1 MVYTKKTTLNLYVNF
16 LLDFIPSNSNSVLEV
31 CDCNNFMVVKGQ
43 TSHSE
48 LINLNHVN
56 LKFEEKYPNIKSK
69 NTIDLIEYDVKMDT
83 KKKYEFIFHNT
94 PNLSQPYDDNNSM
107 FTLSDFPWGYSWSQG
122 KLLYFYF
129 KHITYKIPNTY
140 PFNWIK
146 YSVSVDENNN
156 IDFEIEDNYINNQ
169 NNILKSS
176 ILDNFDFNLQN
187 FENETKK
194 MDLEHLILNPSE
206 IENLSKIKVEDFIII

>member
-1 MVYTKKTTLNLYVNF
+1 M
-16 LLDFIPSNSNSVLEV
+16 
-31 CDCNNFMVVKGQ
+31 
-43 TSHSE
+43 
-48 LINLNHVN
+48 
-56 LKFEEKYPNIKSK
+56 
-69 NTIDLIEYDVKMDT
+69 
-83 KKKYEFIFHNT
+83 
-94 PNLSQPYDDNNSM
+94 
-107 FTLSDFPWGYSWSQG
+107 
-122 KLLYFYF
+122 
-129 KHITYKIPNTY
+129 
-140 PFNWIK
+140 
-146 YSVSVDENNN
+146 DENNN

>member
-83 KKKYEFIFHNT
+83 KKKYEYNYRS
-94 PNLSQPYDDNNSM
+94 SQ
-107 FTLSDFPWGYSWSQG
+107 
-122 KLLYFYF
+122 
-129 KHITYKIPNTY
+129 
-140 PFNWIK
+140 NW
-146 YSVSVDENNN
+146 
-156 IDFEIEDNYINNQ
+156 
-169 NNILKSS
+169 
-176 ILDNFDFNLQN
+176 
-187 FENETKK
+187 
-194 MDLEHLILNPSE
+194 
-206 IENLSKIKVEDFIII
+206 

>member
-56 LKFEEKYPNIKSK
+56 LKFE
-69 NTIDLIEYDVKMDT
+69 DT

-94 PNLSQPYDDNNSM
+94 PNLSQPSDDNNSM

-140 PFNWIK
+140 PFNWI
-146 YSVSVDENNN
+146 
-156 IDFEIEDNYINNQ
+156 
-169 NNILKSS
+169 
-176 ILDNFDFNLQN
+176 
-187 FENETKK
+187 
-194 MDLEHLILNPSE
+194 
-206 IENLSKIKVEDFIII
+206 